1 MKYFGRMNMQ
11 TYRGTN
17 KEFLI
22 YLQIRRMNTYN
33 NIRTMSFL
41 FYCKLNPNNPKT
53 IKGIV

>member
-22 YLQIRRMNTYN
+22 YLQIRRMNT
-33 NIRTMSFL
+33 
-41 FYCKLNPNNPKT
+41 
-53 IKGIV
+53 